1 MKKSILLIV
10 MAILL
15 SASLYSQCPTGYTQW
30 IGTMTVGGCQFNV
43 KVCYKCEVSG
53 NAGEVQIFSFSKVNP
68 NCDPGMN
75 ANEVYQALVDQIY
88 NSDFIT
94 IHLCQSVPPC
104 DVPPYGF
111 EVILAYD
118 VCWQKKNEG
127 GIMVYHPCWDGQ
139 VICYMLWRYCWNGT
153 DVVPVLLDGPD
164 ITGEIYCNGGEPLD
178 NSVPVGQE
186 STCFSFNTP
195 CNP

>member
-15 SASLYSQCPTGYTQW
+15 SSPLFSQCPDGYTQW
-30 IGTMTVGGCQFNV
+30 NGPMTVGGCQYNV

-53 NAGEVQIFSFSKVNP
+53 NASAVQIFSFSKENP
-68 NCDPGMN
+68 NCDPGMD
-75 ANEVYQALVDQIY
+75 ANEIYQALVDQIY
-88 NSDFIT
+88 TSGFIT
-94 IHLCQSVPPC
+94 TYLCQSVPPC

-111 EVILAYD
+111 EFILAYD

-139 VICYMLWRYCWNGT
+139 VICYMLYRICWDNG
-153 DVVPVLLDGPD
+153 VPVPVLLDGPD
-164 ITGEIYCNGGEPLD
+164 ITGESYCSGTEPA
-178 NSVPVGQE
+178 NPPVGQE